1 MSALVLMNPRLVN
14 AHKLS
19 ILYNDFDFPSEF
31 DIRHIRKYDY
41 VKVCYKNER
50 FYVEVLGRLSNN
62 DDYTKIR
69 YRGIIANEIITT
81 DRLKHR
87 GGIEFFSKNIFSIY
101 RPSS

>member
-1 MSALVLMNPRLVN
+1 MSVLKNPRLVN

-41 VKVCYKNER
+41 VKVSYNNER
-50 FYVEVLGRLSNN
+50 FYIEVLDRLSNN

-69 YRGIIANEIITT
+69 YRGIIANQIITT
-81 DRLKHR
+81 DRLKQLDD
-87 GGIEFFSKNIFSIY
+87 IAFSSKHIFSIY